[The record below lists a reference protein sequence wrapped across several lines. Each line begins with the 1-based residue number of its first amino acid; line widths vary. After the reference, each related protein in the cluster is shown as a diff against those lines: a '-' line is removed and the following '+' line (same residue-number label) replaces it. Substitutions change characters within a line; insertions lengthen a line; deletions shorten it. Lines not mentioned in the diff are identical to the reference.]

1 MTLEYIDEAGI
12 KDNEDNLDESI
23 VQEGPFPYEL
33 KTFSF
38 ERLDVW
44 NKSLDLVELVYAF
57 TKNFPSEEKFSLTTQ
72 IRRSAISAPSNI
84 AEGTSRRTVKDRIHF
99 LNMAYS
105 SLIELVN
112 HLVIATRLG
121 YLDQVNYREAR
132 FHIQAITA
140 MINGLVRSYERA
152 QGEY

>member
-1 MTLEYIDEAGI
+1 
-12 KDNEDNLDESI
+12 
-23 VQEGPFPYEL
+23 
-33 KTFSF
+33 
-38 ERLDVW
+38 
-44 NKSLDLVELVYAF
+44 
-57 TKNFPSEEKFSLTTQ
+57 
-72 IRRSAISAPSNI
+72 
-84 AEGTSRRTVKDRIHF
+84 

-121 YLDQVNYREAR
+121 YLDQVNYIEAR

-152 QGEY
+152 QGEN